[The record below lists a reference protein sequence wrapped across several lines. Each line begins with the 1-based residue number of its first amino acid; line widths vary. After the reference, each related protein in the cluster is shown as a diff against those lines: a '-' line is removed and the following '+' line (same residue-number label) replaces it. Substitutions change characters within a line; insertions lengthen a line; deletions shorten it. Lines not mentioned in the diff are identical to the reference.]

1 MSLNEDIRKALKNFM
16 KSSGEKYGK
25 VCTAINVSCD
35 TVNGLM
41 LCDCEPLDGS
51 AVIEDV
57 RIVADFNV
65 NSTTAGLI
73 LVPTEGSIVIVNFLN
88 SAAAYL
94 TMVSEVDN
102 IYLDG
107 NSYGGLVKVVDVTT
121 KLNNL
126 ENLVNKLVAALNAWA
141 PISGDGGAAL
151 KTLIT
156 AAAPVNLTPTVRANI
171 ESTFVKHGDSNLI

>member
-1 MSLNEDIRKALKNFM
+1 MSLNEDIRKALRNFM

-35 TVNGLM
+35 TVQGMM
-41 LCDCEPLDGS
+41 LCDCVPLDGS

-57 RIVADFNV
+57 RIVADFNT
-65 NSTTAGLI
+65 NSTTAGII
-73 LVPTEGSIVIVNFLN
+73 LVPSENSIVIVNFIN
-88 SAAAYL
+88 STTAYL
-94 TMVSEVDN
+94 AMVSEVDN

-107 NSYGGLVKVVDVTT
+107 NNYGGLVKVIDLTT

-126 ENLVNKLVAALNAWA
+126 ELLVNKLVTALNTWT
-141 PISGDGGAAL
+141 PVSGDGGAAL
-151 KTLIT
+151 KTLII
-156 AAAPVNLTPTVRANI
+156 AASPVTLTPTVRANI